1 LPTLLTIMIKILQK
15 FQRRTPLGWLQL
27 THHKSRF
34 AVAIA
39 GVAFADI
46 LILMQLG
53 FQGALFNSATRLHKV
68 LDADVIIYSPQ
79 ALNFMAMSTFPR
91 RRLYQAMDVTGV
103 QSVDAMYVSPITWKN
118 PQTREKK
125 SLLIIGFNPDR
136 PAFNFPEVNRQLDR
150 IKQPDVLLFDSKARG
165 TYDRLIADVIAGKTV
180 TTEIDRR
187 TISIGGLFQ
196 LGSSFGADG
205 HLMTSQDNYLR
216 LFPRKS
222 QGNINVGLLKVK
234 PGYDPQQV
242 AATLT
247 AYLPKEDVK
256 VATKQEFIK
265 FERDYWATATPIG
278 MIFNL
283 GAAMGF
289 IVGIIIVYQVL
300 STDVNSHL
308 KEYATFKAM
317 GYGNNYLLS
326 IVFEESLI
334 LAILGF
340 IPGLAIASGLYQVVY
355 LGTNLPIAMTL
366 VTATQVMITTLAM
379 CIFSGAIATAKVQ
392 AADPADMF

>member
-1 LPTLLTIMIKILQK
+1 MLNFIQTIN
-15 FQRRTPLGWLQL
+15 RRTPLGWRQL

-46 LILMQLG
+46 LILLQLG
-53 FQGALFNSATRLHKV
+53 FQGALFNSATRLHKM

-79 ALNFMAMSTFPR
+79 ALNLTAMSTFPR

-103 QSVDAMYVSPITWKN
+103 QSADAMYVSPITWKN

-136 PAFNFPEVNRQLDR
+136 PAFNFPEVNQQIDR
-150 IKQPDVLLFDSKARG
+150 IKQPDTLLFDSKARG
-165 TYDRLIADVIAGKTV
+165 TYDKVIADVKAGKTV
-180 TTEIDRR
+180 TTEIERR
-187 TISIGGLFQ
+187 TISVGGLFK

-205 HLMTSQDNYLR
+205 HMMTSQENYLR
-216 LFPRKS
+216 LRPRQLQS
-222 QGNINVGLLKVK
+222 DINIGLLKVK
-234 PGYDPQQV
+234 PGYDPNQV

-247 AYLPKEDVK
+247 AYLPKSDVR
-256 VATKQEFIK
+256 VLTKAGLIE
-265 FERDYWATATPIG
+265 FERSYWDKASPIG
-278 MIFNL
+278 FIFNI
-283 GAAMGF
+283 GATMGF
-289 IVGIIIVYQVL
+289 IVGVIIVYQVL

-317 GYGNNYLLS
+317 GYSNGYLLG
-326 IVFEESLI
+326 IVFEEALI
-334 LAILGF
+334 LALLGF
-340 IPGLAIASGLYQVVY
+340 MPGLAIATGLYQVVY
-355 LGTNLPIAMTL
+355 LGTNLPIAMTALTASKVVAATL
-366 VTATQVMITTLAM
+366 VM
-379 CIFSGAIATAKVQ
+379 CILSGAVATNKVQ

>member
-1 LPTLLTIMIKILQK
+1 MLNFIQTIN
-15 FQRRTPLGWLQL
+15 RRTPLGWLQL

-46 LILMQLG
+46 LILLQLG
-53 FQGALFNSATRLHKV
+53 FQGALFNSATRLHKM

-79 ALNFMAMSTFPR
+79 ALNLTSMSTFPR

-103 QSVDAMYVSPITWKN
+103 QSADAMYVSPITWKN

-136 PAFNFPEVNRQLDR
+136 PAFNFPEVTQQIDR
-150 IKQPDVLLFDSKARG
+150 IKQPDTLLFDSKARG
-165 TYDRLIADVIAGKTV
+165 TYDKVIADVKAGKTV
-180 TTEIDRR
+180 TTEIERR
-187 TISIGGLFQ
+187 TISVGGLFQ

-205 HLMTSQDNYLR
+205 HMMTSQENYLR
-216 LFPRKS
+216 LRPRQS
-222 QGNINVGLLKVK
+222 QSDVNIGLLKVK
-234 PGYDPQQV
+234 PGYDPKQV

-247 AYLPKEDVK
+247 AYLPKSDVR
-256 VATKQEFIK
+256 VLTKEGFTE
-265 FERDYWATATPIG
+265 FERSYWDKASPIG
-278 MIFNL
+278 FIFNI
-283 GAAMGF
+283 GATMGF
-289 IVGIIIVYQVL
+289 IVGVIIVYQVL

-317 GYGNNYLLS
+317 GYSNGYLLG
-326 IVFEESLI
+326 IVFEEALI
-334 LAILGF
+334 LALLGF
-340 IPGLAIASGLYQVVY
+340 IPGLAIATGLYQVVY
-355 LGTNLPIAMTL
+355 LGTNLPIAMTALTASKVVAATL
-366 VTATQVMITTLAM
+366 VM
-379 CIFSGAIATAKVQ
+379 CILSGAVATSKVQ

>member
-1 LPTLLTIMIKILQK
+1 MLKLLTQ

-46 LILMQLG
+46 LILLQLG
-53 FQGALFNSATRLHKV
+53 FQGALFNSATRLHKM
-68 LDADVIIYSPQ
+68 LDADIIIYSPQ
-79 ALNFMAMSTFPR
+79 ALNLTAMSTFPR

-103 QSVDAMYVSPITWKN
+103 QSADAMYVSPITWKN

-136 PAFNFPEVNRQLDR
+136 PAFNFPEVNRQVNS
-150 IKQPDVLLFDSKARG
+150 IKQPDTLLFDSKARG
-165 TYDRLIADVIAGKTV
+165 TYDRVIADFKAGKTV
-180 TTEIDRR
+180 TTEIERR
-187 TISIGGLFQ
+187 TISIGGLFT

-205 HLMTSQDNYLR
+205 HLMTSQENFLR
-216 LFPRKS
+216 LRPRQS
-222 QGNINVGLLKVK
+222 QSDVNIGLVKVK
-234 PGYDPQQV
+234 PGYDTQQV

-247 AYLPKEDVK
+247 AYLPKSDVR
-256 VATKQEFIK
+256 VLTKAGFIN
-265 FERDYWATATPIG
+265 FEHAYWDKASPIG
-278 MIFNL
+278 FIFNI
-283 GAAMGF
+283 GATMGF
-289 IVGIIIVYQVL
+289 IVGVIIVYQVL

-317 GYGNNYLLS
+317 GYSNGYLLG
-326 IVFEESLI
+326 IVFEEALI
-334 LAILGF
+334 LAVLGF
-340 IPGLAIASGLYQVVY
+340 IPGLAIAIGLYQVVY
-355 LGTNLPIAMTL
+355 IGTNLPIAMTVL
-366 VTATQVMITTLAM
+366 TATQVVIATLIM
-379 CIFSGAIATAKVQ
+379 CMLSGAVATRKVQ

>member
-1 LPTLLTIMIKILQK
+1 MLKLFQTI
-15 FQRRTPLGWLQL
+15 QRRTPLGWLQL

-46 LILMQLG
+46 LILLQLG
-53 FQGALFNSATRLHKV
+53 FQGALFNSATRLHKM
-68 LDADVIIYSPQ
+68 LDADVVIYSPQ
-79 ALNFMAMSTFPR
+79 ALNFTAMSTFPR
-91 RRLYQAMDVTGV
+91 RRLFQAMDVTGV

-150 IKQPDVLLFDSKARG
+150 IKQPDVLLFDSETRG
-165 TYDRLIADVIAGKTV
+165 TYDRVIADVIAGKTV

-187 TISIGGLFQ
+187 TISIGGVFK

-205 HLMTSQDNYLR
+205 HLMTSQENYLR
-216 LFPRKS
+216 LRPRQS
-222 QGNINVGLLKVK
+222 QSDINVGLVKVK

-247 AYLPKEDVK
+247 AYLPKSDVR
-256 VATKQEFIK
+256 VLTQAEFTN
-265 FERDYWATATPIG
+265 FERSYWSGATPIG
-278 MIFNL
+278 FIFNI
-283 GAAMGF
+283 GATMGF
-289 IVGIIIVYQVL
+289 IVGVIIVYQVL

-317 GYGNNYLLS
+317 GYSNSYLLG
-326 IVFEESLI
+326 IVFEEALI
-334 LAILGF
+334 LAIAGF
-340 IPGLAIASGLYQVVY
+340 IPGLLISLGLYQIVA
-355 LGTNLPIAMTL
+355 LGTNLPVAMTVL
-366 VTATQVMITTLAM
+366 TATQVIVSTLTM
-379 CIFSGAIATAKVQ
+379 CTISGVVATSKVQ

>member
-1 LPTLLTIMIKILQK
+1 MLNFIQTIN
-15 FQRRTPLGWLQL
+15 RRTPLGWLQL

-46 LILMQLG
+46 LILLQLG
-53 FQGALFNSATRLHKV
+53 FQGALFNSATRLHKM

-79 ALNFMAMSTFPR
+79 ALNLTAMSTFPR

-103 QSVDAMYVSPITWKN
+103 QSADAMYVSPITWKN

-136 PAFNFPEVNRQLDR
+136 PAFNFPEVNQQIDR
-150 IKQPDVLLFDSKARG
+150 IKQPDTLLFDSKARG
-165 TYDRLIADVIAGKTV
+165 TYDKVIADVKAGKTV
-180 TTEIDRR
+180 TTEIERR
-187 TISIGGLFQ
+187 TISVGGLFK

-205 HLMTSQDNYLR
+205 HMMTSQENYLR
-216 LFPRKS
+216 LRPRQS
-222 QGNINVGLLKVK
+222 QSDVNIGLLKVK
-234 PGYDPQQV
+234 PGYDPNQV

-247 AYLPKEDVK
+247 AYLPKSDVR
-256 VATKQEFIK
+256 VLTKAGLIE
-265 FERDYWATATPIG
+265 FERSYWDKASPIG
-278 MIFNL
+278 FIFNI
-283 GAAMGF
+283 GATMGF
-289 IVGIIIVYQVL
+289 IVGLIIVYQVL

-317 GYGNNYLLS
+317 GYSNGYLLG
-326 IVFEESLI
+326 IVFEEALI
-334 LAILGF
+334 LALLGF
-340 IPGLAIASGLYQVVY
+340 MPGLAIATGLYQVVY
-355 LGTNLPIAMTL
+355 LGTNLPIAMTALTASKVVAATL
-366 VTATQVMITTLAM
+366 VM
-379 CIFSGAIATAKVQ
+379 CILSGAVATSKVQ

>member
-1 LPTLLTIMIKILQK
+1 MLNFIQTIK
-15 FQRRTPLGWLQL
+15 RRTPLGWLQL

-46 LILMQLG
+46 LILLQLG
-53 FQGALFNSATRLHKV
+53 FQGALFNSATRLHKM

-79 ALNFMAMSTFPR
+79 ALNLTAMSTFPR

-103 QSVDAMYVSPITWKN
+103 QSADAMYVSPITWKN

-136 PAFNFPEVNRQLDR
+136 PAFNFPEVNQQVDR
-150 IKQPDVLLFDSKARG
+150 IKQPDTLLFDSKARG
-165 TYDRLIADVIAGKTV
+165 TYDQVIADVRTGKTV
-180 TTEIDRR
+180 TTEIERR
-187 TISIGGLFQ
+187 TISVGGLFK

-205 HLMTSQDNYLR
+205 HMMTSQENYLR
-216 LFPRKS
+216 LRPRQS
-222 QGNINVGLLKVK
+222 QSDVNIGLLKVK
-234 PGYDPQQV
+234 PGYDPNQV

-247 AYLPKEDVK
+247 AYLPKSDVR
-256 VATKQEFIK
+256 VVTKEGFTN
-265 FERDYWATATPIG
+265 FEHAYWDKASPIG
-278 MIFNL
+278 FIFNI
-283 GAAMGF
+283 GAGMGF

-317 GYGNNYLLS
+317 GYSNGYLLG
-326 IVFEESLI
+326 IVFEEALI
-334 LAILGF
+334 LALIGF
-340 IPGLAIASGLYQVVY
+340 IPGLVIATGLYQVVY
-355 LGTNLPIAMTL
+355 LGTNLPIAMTVL
-366 VTATQVMITTLAM
+366 TATKVVGATLVMCML
-379 CIFSGAIATAKVQ
+379 SGAVATTKVQ

>member
-1 LPTLLTIMIKILQK
+1 MLNFIQTIK
-15 FQRRTPLGWLQL
+15 RRTPLGWLQL

-46 LILMQLG
+46 LILLQLG
-53 FQGALFNSATRLHKV
+53 FQGALFNSATRLHKM

-79 ALNFMAMSTFPR
+79 ALNLTAMSTFPR

-103 QSVDAMYVSPITWKN
+103 QSADAMYVSPITWKN

-136 PAFNFPEVNRQLDR
+136 PAFNFPEVNQQIDR
-150 IKQPDVLLFDSKARG
+150 IKQPDTLLFDSKARG
-165 TYDRLIADVIAGKTV
+165 TYDKVIADIKAGKTV
-180 TTEIDRR
+180 TTEIERR

-205 HLMTSQDNYLR
+205 HMMTSQENYLR
-216 LFPRKS
+216 LRPRQS
-222 QGNINVGLLKVK
+222 QSDVNIGLLKVK
-234 PGYDPQQV
+234 PGYDPKQV
-242 AATLT
+242 VATLT
-247 AYLPKEDVK
+247 AYLPKSDVR
-256 VATKQEFIK
+256 VLTKESFIE
-265 FERDYWATATPIG
+265 FERSYWDKASPIG
-278 MIFNL
+278 FIFNI
-283 GAAMGF
+283 GATMGF
-289 IVGIIIVYQVL
+289 IVGVIIVYQVL

-317 GYGNNYLLS
+317 GYSNGYLLG
-326 IVFEESLI
+326 IVFEEALI
-334 LAILGF
+334 LALLGF
-340 IPGLAIASGLYQVVY
+340 IPGLAIATGLYQVVY
-355 LGTNLPIAMTL
+355 LGTNLPIAMTALTASKVVAATL
-366 VTATQVMITTLAM
+366 VM
-379 CIFSGAIATAKVQ
+379 CILSGAVATSKVQ

>member
-1 LPTLLTIMIKILQK
+1 MLKLFQTI
-15 FQRRTPLGWLQL
+15 QRRTPLGWLQL

-46 LILMQLG
+46 LILLQLG
-53 FQGALFNSATRLHKV
+53 FQGALFNSATRLHKM
-68 LDADVIIYSPQ
+68 LDADVVIYSPQ
-79 ALNFMAMSTFPR
+79 ALNFTAMSTFPR
-91 RRLYQAMDVTGV
+91 RRLFQAMDVTGV

-150 IKQPDVLLFDSKARG
+150 IKQPDVLLFDSETRG
-165 TYDRLIADVIAGKTV
+165 TYDRVIADVIAGKTV

-187 TISIGGLFQ
+187 TISIGGVFK

-205 HLMTSQDNYLR
+205 HLMTSQENYLR
-216 LFPRKS
+216 LRPRQS
-222 QGNINVGLLKVK
+222 QSDINVGLVKVK

-247 AYLPKEDVK
+247 AYLPKSDVR
-256 VATKQEFIK
+256 VLTQAEFTN
-265 FERDYWATATPIG
+265 FERSYWSGATPIG
-278 MIFNL
+278 FIFNI
-283 GAAMGF
+283 GATMGF
-289 IVGIIIVYQVL
+289 IVGVIIVYQVL

-317 GYGNNYLLS
+317 GYSNSYLLG
-326 IVFEESLI
+326 IVFEEALI
-334 LAILGF
+334 LAIAGF
-340 IPGLAIASGLYQVVY
+340 IPGLLISLGLYQIVA
-355 LGTNLPIAMTL
+355 LGTNLPVAMTVL
-366 VTATQVMITTLAM
+366 TATQVIVSTLTM
-379 CIFSGAIATAKVQ
+379 CTISGIVATSKVQ

>member
-1 LPTLLTIMIKILQK
+1 MSNFLQTLR
-15 FQRRTPLGWLQL
+15 RRTPLGWMQL

-53 FQGALFNSATRLHKV
+53 FQGALFNSATRLHKM
-68 LDADVIIYSPQ
+68 LDADVVIYSPQ
-79 ALNFMAMSTFPR
+79 ALNFTAMSTFPR
-91 RRLYQAMDVTGV
+91 RRLYQAMDITGV
-103 QSVDAMYVSPITWKN
+103 KSIDAMYVSPITWKN

-136 PAFNFPEVNRQLDR
+136 PAFDFPEVNRQIDK

-165 TYDRLIADVIAGKTV
+165 EYDRAIANVKAGKTV
-180 TTEIDRR
+180 TTEVDRR
-187 TISIGGLFQ
+187 TIAIGGLFQ

-205 HLMTSQDNYLR
+205 HLITSQDNYLR

-222 QGNINVGLLKVK
+222 QGNVNVGLLKVK
-234 PGYDPQQV
+234 PGYDPKQV
-242 AATLT
+242 AAALT
-247 AYLPKEDVK
+247 AYLPKEDVR
-256 VATKQEFIK
+256 VVTKDEFTK
-265 FERDYWATATPIG
+265 FEQNYWSTATPIG

-283 GAAMGF
+283 GAVMGF

-317 GYGNNYLLS
+317 GYSNKYLLG

-334 LAILGF
+334 LAIMGF
-340 IPGLAIASGLYQVVY
+340 IPGLTIASGLYHVVY
-355 LGTNLPIAMTL
+355 LGTNLPIAMTIL
-366 VTATQVMITTLAM
+366 TTTQVLIITLLM
-379 CIFSGAIATAKVQ
+379 CMVSGAVATNKVQ

>member
-1 LPTLLTIMIKILQK
+1 MLKILQTI
-15 FQRRTPLGWLQL
+15 QRRTPLGWLQL

-53 FQGALFNSATRLHKV
+53 FQGALFNSATRLHKTI
-68 LDADVIIYSPQ
+68 DADVIIYSPQ

-136 PAFNFPEVNRQLDR
+136 PAFDFPEVNRQLDR

-165 TYDRLIADVIAGKTV
+165 TYDRVVADVKAGKTV

-222 QGNINVGLLKVK
+222 QGNINVGLL
-234 PGYDPQQV
+234 QH
-242 AATLT
+242 
-247 AYLPKEDVK
+247 
-256 VATKQEFIK
+256 F
-265 FERDYWATATPIG
+265 R
-278 MIFNL
+278 
-283 GAAMGF
+283 
-289 IVGIIIVYQVL
+289 
-300 STDVNSHL
+300 
-308 KEYATFKAM
+308 
-317 GYGNNYLLS
+317 
-326 IVFEESLI
+326 
-334 LAILGF
+334 
-340 IPGLAIASGLYQVVY
+340 
-355 LGTNLPIAMTL
+355 
-366 VTATQVMITTLAM
+366 
-379 CIFSGAIATAKVQ
+379 
-392 AADPADMF
+392 

>member
-1 LPTLLTIMIKILQK
+1 MLKLFQTI
-15 FQRRTPLGWLQL
+15 QRRTPLGWLQL

-46 LILMQLG
+46 LILLQLG
-53 FQGALFNSATRLHKV
+53 FQGALFNSATRLHKM

-79 ALNFMAMSTFPR
+79 ASNFTAMSTFPR

-103 QSVDAMYVSPITWKN
+103 ESADAMYVSPITWKN

-136 PAFNFPEVNRQLDR
+136 PAFNFPEVNRQVDR
-150 IKQPDVLLFDSKARG
+150 IKQPDTLLFDSKARG
-165 TYDRLIADVIAGKTV
+165 TYDKVIADVQAGKTV
-180 TTEIDRR
+180 TTEIERR
-187 TISIGGLFQ
+187 TISVGGLFK

-216 LFPRKS
+216 LLPRQS
-222 QGNINVGLLKVK
+222 QSNVNIGLLKVK

-247 AYLPKEDVK
+247 AYLSKLDVR
-256 VATKQEFIK
+256 VATKNDFTE
-265 FERDYWATATPIG
+265 FERSYWSTATPIG
-278 MIFNL
+278 FIFNI
-283 GAAMGF
+283 GAGMGF

-317 GYGNNYLLS
+317 GYANGYLLG
-326 IVFEESLI
+326 IVFEEALI
-334 LAILGF
+334 LALLGF
-340 IPGLAIASGLYQVVY
+340 IPGLAIATGLYQVVY
-355 LGTNLPIAMTL
+355 LGTNLPIAMT
-366 VTATQVMITTLAM
+366 VETAAKVFTATLAM
-379 CIFSGAIATAKVQ
+379 CMFSGAVATSKVQ

>member
-1 LPTLLTIMIKILQK
+1 MLKFLQTI
-15 FQRRTPLGWLQL
+15 QRRTPLGWLQL

-34 AVAIA
+34 VVAIA

-53 FQGALFNSATRLHKV
+53 FQGALFNSATRLHV
-68 LDADVIIYSPQ
+68 MLDTDVVIYSPQ
-79 ALNFMAMSTFPR
+79 ALNLTAMSTFPR

-103 QSVDAMYVSPITWKN
+103 ASVEAMYVSPITWKN

-125 SLLIIGFNPDR
+125 SLLIIGFNPDK
-136 PAFNFPEVNRQLDR
+136 PAFNFPEVNRQIDR
-150 IKQPDVLLFDSKARG
+150 IKQPDVLLFDAKARG
-165 TYDRLIADVIAGKTV
+165 TYDRVIADVKAGKTV
-180 TTEIDRR
+180 TTEVDRR

-234 PGYDPQQV
+234 PGYDPHQV
-242 AATLT
+242 AAALR
-247 AYLPKEDVK
+247 AYLPQADVR

-283 GAAMGF
+283 GAIMGF

-300 STDVNSHL
+300 STDVNAHL

-317 GYGNNYLLS
+317 GYSNNYLLG

-334 LAILGF
+334 LAIIGF
-340 IPGLAIASGLYQVVY
+340 LPGLAIASGLYHVVY
-355 LGTNLPIAMTL
+355 LGTNLPIAMTV
-366 VTATQVMITTLAM
+366 VTATQVLILTLVM
-379 CIFSGAIATAKVQ
+379 CMFSGAVATSKVQ
-392 AADPADMF
+392 SADPADMF

>member
-1 LPTLLTIMIKILQK
+1 MLKLLSK

-46 LILMQLG
+46 LILLQLG
-53 FQGALFNSATRLHKV
+53 FQGALFNSATRLH
-68 LDADVIIYSPQ
+68 LMLNADVIIFSPQ
-79 ALNFMAMSTFPR
+79 ALNLTAMSTFPR

-103 QSVDAMYVSPITWKN
+103 QSADAMYVSPIAWKN

-136 PAFNFPEVNRQLDR
+136 PAFNFPEVNRQVDK
-150 IKQPDVLLFDSKARG
+150 IKQPDTLLFDSKARG
-165 TYDRLIADVIAGKTV
+165 TYDEVIADVRAGKTV
-180 TTEIDRR
+180 NTEIERR
-187 TISIGGLFQ
+187 TISIGGLFN

-205 HLMTSQDNYLR
+205 HIMTSQDNYLR
-216 LFPRKS
+216 LLPRQS
-222 QGNINVGLLKVK
+222 QTNVNVGLLKVN
-234 PGYDPQQV
+234 PGYDPKQV

-247 AYLPKEDVK
+247 AYLPKSDVR
-256 VATKQEFIK
+256 VMTKAEFTD
-265 FERDYWATATPIG
+265 FEKSYWSSATPIG
-278 MIFNL
+278 FIFNI
-283 GAAMGF
+283 GAGMGF
-289 IVGIIIVYQVL
+289 IVGLIIVYQVL

-317 GYGNNYLLS
+317 GYRNIYLLG
-326 IVFEESLI
+326 IVFEEALI
-334 LAILGF
+334 LAVTGF
-340 IPGLAIASGLYQVVY
+340 VPGLAMSIGLYRIVY
-355 LGTNLPIAMTL
+355 LGTNLPIAMTIL
-366 VTATQVMITTLAM
+366 TAAKVLTATLIM
-379 CIFSGAIATAKVQ
+379 CMLSGAIATSKVQ

>member
-1 LPTLLTIMIKILQK
+1 MLKFLTQ

-46 LILMQLG
+46 LILLQLG
-53 FQGALFNSATRLHKV
+53 FQGALFSSATRLH
-68 LDADVIIYSPQ
+68 LMLNADVIVFSPQ
-79 ALNFMAMSTFPR
+79 ALNFTAMSTFPR

-103 QSVDAMYVSPITWKN
+103 ESADAMYVSPITWKN

-125 SLLIIGFNPDR
+125 SLLMIGFNPDR
-136 PAFNFPEVNRQLDR
+136 PAFNFSEVNRQVDK
-150 IKQPDVLLFDSKARG
+150 IKQPDTLLFDSKARG
-165 TYDRLIADVIAGKTV
+165 TYDKVIGDVKAGKTI

-187 TISIGGLFQ
+187 TISVGGLFQ

-205 HLMTSQDNYLR
+205 HIMTSQDNYLR
-216 LFPRKS
+216 LLPRQPKT
-222 QGNINVGLLKVK
+222 NVNVGLLKVK

-242 AATLT
+242 AVTLT
-247 AYLPKEDVK
+247 AYLPKSDVR
-256 VATKQEFIK
+256 VMTKAEFID
-265 FERDYWATATPIG
+265 FEKSYWSSATPIG
-278 MIFNL
+278 FIFNI
-283 GAAMGF
+283 GAGMGF
-289 IVGIIIVYQVL
+289 IVGLIIVYQVL

-317 GYGNNYLLS
+317 GYSNGYLLS
-326 IVFEESLI
+326 IVFEEALI
-334 LAILGF
+334 LAVTGF
-340 IPGLAIASGLYQVVY
+340 VPGLAMSIGLYHIVY
-355 LGTNLPIAMTL
+355 LGTNLPIAMTVL
-366 VTATQVMITTLAM
+366 TATKVLAATLTM
-379 CIFSGAIATAKVQ
+379 CMLSGAIATSKVQ

>member
-1 LPTLLTIMIKILQK
+1 MLNFFRSI
-15 FQRRTPLGWLQL
+15 QRRTPLGWLQL

-53 FQGALFNSATRLHKV
+53 FQGALYNSATRLHKM
-68 LDADVIIYSPQ
+68 LDTDIVIYSPQ
-79 ALNFMAMSTFPR
+79 ALNFTAMSTFPR
-91 RRLYQAMDVTGV
+91 RRLYQAMDITGV
-103 QSVDAMYVSPITWKN
+103 ASADAMYVSPITWKN

-125 SLLIIGFNPDR
+125 SLLIIGFDPDR
-136 PAFNFPEVNRQLDR
+136 PAFNFPEVNRQINS
-150 IKQPDVLLFDSKARG
+150 IKQPDVLLFDAKARG
-165 TYDRLIADVIAGKTV
+165 EYDRVIADVKAGKTV
-180 TTEIDRR
+180 TTEVDRR
-187 TISIGGLFQ
+187 TISIGGLFE

-234 PGYDPQQV
+234 PGYDPEQV
-242 AATLT
+242 AAALR
-247 AYLPKEDVK
+247 AYLSKEDVK
-256 VATKQEFIK
+256 VVTKQEFTN
-265 FERDYWATATPIG
+265 FERDYWAKATPIG

-283 GAAMGF
+283 GAGMGF

-317 GYGNNYLLS
+317 GYSNSYLLS

-334 LAILGF
+334 LAITGF
-340 IPGLAIASGLYQVVY
+340 LPGLAIASGLYHVVY
-355 LGTNLPIAMTL
+355 LGTNLPIAMTII
-366 VTATQVMITTLAM
+366 TATQVLIATLVM
-379 CIFSGAIATAKVQ
+379 CILSGAVATSKVQ